1 MLQKS
6 VLLSL
11 TLAGILLPGVSS
23 FSAEPQN
30 PPQNASAE
38 SAKKPSEL
46 SPREK
51 KYAEFS
57 PLPDASGEEKAVQ
70 EKIRVLSGKK
80 LELLKKMHETRMELI
95 RKDQR
100 LSTLRKRILSLS
112 LELSQELNAKRE
124 MMALNEELASLE
136 EEMRDLLKKSA
147 SAEEQKKE
155 LSKKSASSPEEQKP
169 SGKQ

>member
-11 TLAGILLPGVSS
+11 TLAGLLLPGVSS
-23 FSAEPQN
+23 FSAEPQS
-30 PPQNASAE
+30 PVQNASAQ
-38 SAKKPSEL
+38 SAPKPAQL
-46 SPREK
+46 SRREK

-57 PLPDASGEEKAVQ
+57 PLPDPSAVEKEKR
-70 EKIRVLSGKK
+70 EKIRILAARE
-80 LELLKKMHETRMELI
+80 LELLRKMHATRMELI

-100 LSTLRKRILSLS
+100 LSALNKRILSLS

-124 MMALNEELASLE
+124 MMVLIDELAAIE
-136 EEMRDLLKKSA
+136 EERRELLKKGAPA
-147 SAEEQKKE
+147 S
-155 LSKKSASSPEEQKP
+155 EQKP

>member
-1 MLQKS
+1 
-6 VLLSL
+6 
-11 TLAGILLPGVSS
+11 
-23 FSAEPQN
+23 
-30 PPQNASAE
+30 
-38 SAKKPSEL
+38 
-46 SPREK
+46 
-51 KYAEFS
+51 
-57 PLPDASGEEKAVQ
+57 
-70 EKIRVLSGKK
+70 
-80 LELLKKMHETRMELI
+80 MHETRMELI